1 MFSGIGTLGRL
12 KAKFAS
18 AIEPPTTQ
26 AADGIG
32 RPLSLPSFTPAETRI
47 ASAPSP
53 MLSPTDR
60 SDGPLFLASGRCA
73 AIGSE
78 RSWSVVSTGIRAT
91 ANCNRSLA
99 TRPEAATWPSI
110 AYTPGTNTLPSG
122 AVSGMFTRA
131 MLSTANISNSES
143 RDLGLVSRRSRRTSP
158 GRPTAIS
165 TGNESRQGVTTVSCG
180 ARILIT
186 AVSRRPWV

>member
-1 MFSGIGTLGRL
+1 VRSGASRSLVAFWAAMARFRVSNSARSDSLWLMFSGIGTLGRL

-32 RPLSLPSFTPAETRI
+32 RPLSLRSFTPAETRI

-78 RSWSVVSTGIRAT
+78 RSWSVVWSADPDHRG
-91 ANCNRSLA
+91 
-99 TRPEAATWPSI
+99 
-110 AYTPGTNTLPSG
+110 LPAPMG
-122 AVSGMFTRA
+122 
-131 MLSTANISNSES
+131 
-143 RDLGLVSRRSRRTSP
+143 VSRSQLGAEEVGRRSVERVHLHELSKESACRIRGTQGPDRPREPRKRT
-158 GRPTAIS
+158 
-165 TGNESRQGVTTVSCG
+165 G
-180 ARILIT
+180 ACDGWKRTLLW
-186 AVSRRPWV
+186 A